1 MTTPN
6 FIPGMKLKG
15 IGRRSKEPHFKKSA
29 RKWLQYQAQQLK
41 ASKEAVQQQR
51 NNLPYKE

>member
-1 MTTPN
+1 MATPN

-29 RKWLQYQAQQLK
+29 KKWLEYQAKNAKVNREEKQHY
-41 ASKEAVQQQR
+41 E